1 MFSNL
6 STPRRTPSS
15 RNLEIYAQVK
25 IRGCS
30 QTQVAG
36 QHKLTQSRVSK
47 IIAQVEAWRGAS
59 PDAQDQ
65 LSMTE
70 RRRHERWLAHERWE
84 MIFQRSIEELAASH
98 RTLTSERSGE
108 RDGKAFRETTKR
120 EQATSVQW
128 MKTATKAAEN
138 LMKLSE
144 LEPLPQPSYEESA
157 AEERYQVEEWLIK
170 KRIEAEC
177 GKKTAKSSN
186 VGELIDQLMAA
197 LLGEEP
203 RFGMR
208 QMVNPGPAV
217 QELVRRF
224 VLPAATADRPRPAA
238 EQLAAE
244 TVGAPPPAAAVP
256 ETPGGDNYHMC
267 HTPAPAMTPAD
278 ADDRATD
285 LAATPCAAGPSVQP
299 AAAQSTAVIPS
310 AAPKNPANMTPD
322 REPWEDEYE
331 RMMTERK
338 TIRLTGSVV
347 VCPVMPATWPAG

>member
-1 MFSNL
+1 MFNL
-6 STPRRTPSS
+6 QPTPRRTPSS

-36 QHKLTQSRVSK
+36 EHKLTQSRVSR

-65 LSMTE
+65 LSVTQ
-70 RRRHERWLAHERWE
+70 RCRHERWLAHERWE

-108 RDGKAFRETTKR
+108 RDGKPFREVTKR

-138 LMKLSE
+138 LLKLAE
-144 LEPLPQPSYEESA
+144 LEPLPNPPSYEQSA
-157 AEERYQVEEWLIK
+157 AQERYRIEQWLIK
-170 KRIEAEC
+170 KRIEAEID
-177 GKKTAKSSN
+177 KKTATSSN
-186 VGELIDQLMAA
+186 VAELIDQLLAA
-197 LLGEEP
+197 LLGEQP
-203 RFGMR
+203 QFGMHH
-208 QMVNPGPAV
+208 MANPGPAV

-224 VLPAATADRPRPAA
+224 VLPAATANQPRPAA

-244 TVGAPPPAAAVP
+244 TVGAPPPTTAPATSAP
-256 ETPGGDNYHMC
+256 QAPAGDNYHMC
-267 HTPAPAMTPAD
+267 HTPAAAMTSAD
-278 ADDRATD
+278 AADSATEV
-285 LAATPCAAGPSVQP
+285 AATPCAAGTCVQP
-299 AAAQSTAVIPS
+299 AAASSAAVIPS
-310 AAPKNPANMTPD
+310 ASSKNPADMTPD

-331 RMMTERK
+331 RMVAQRK
-338 TIRLTGSVV
+338 TIRLAGSIVV
-347 VCPVMPATWPAG
+347 HP